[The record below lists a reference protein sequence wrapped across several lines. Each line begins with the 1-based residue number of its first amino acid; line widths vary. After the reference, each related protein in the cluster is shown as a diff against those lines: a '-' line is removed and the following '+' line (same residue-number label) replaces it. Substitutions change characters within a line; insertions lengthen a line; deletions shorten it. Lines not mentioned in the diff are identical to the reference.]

1 MTYAQDERAALA
13 ALLDETG
20 PDAATLCAGWQT
32 RDMAAHLVLRE
43 RRPDA
48 AAGMIGGPLAGYTG
62 RLQQQ
67 YLERYSYPQLVT
79 QFRSGPPRLSLF
91 AVPGLDEAANAV
103 EYFVHHEDV
112 RRATDGWTE
121 RGLDPGLE
129 DLLWRRLKG
138 ARLML
143 RSAPAGIVLAREDA
157 GRLDLLVAKT
167 AAPSV
172 TVTGTPA
179 ELTMWSMGRGR
190 AAHVTV
196 DGPDEAVASV
206 TAWRS

>member
-20 PDAATLCAGWQT
+20 PDGATLCAGWQT